1 LSAEKQIMT
10 PDIPYNR
17 KAVDPIECIK
27 AGWEL
32 VKPQYW
38 LFVGMAFIGYAIGQA
53 VPLILMGPMMAG
65 FYFVLFAARRREPIE
80 FSTLFKGFEFFG
92 PSLVATLLHML
103 PVMAIIIPTY
113 LLFYISMFVAVAAQG
128 QDQNPAGVLGVFFT
142 FFLVIIVIFVLI
154 LVISVGFTFA
164 YPLIVDRRLSGLDAV
179 KVSFKGAMANFWRL
193 LGMMLLTGIMVTVG
207 MAFCIIGMFLV
218 LPISYAA
225 IAAAYE
231 QVFGLKNP
239 REFAPDLPPPPPVF
253 S

>member
-1 LSAEKQIMT
+1 MT

-32 VKPQYW
+32 VKPHYW
-38 LFVGMAFIGYAIGQA
+38 LFVGMAFIAYAIGQA

-80 FSTLFKGFEFFG
+80 FAALFKGFEFFG

-113 LLFYISMFVAVAAQG
+113 LLFYVSIFVAAAAQS
-128 QDQNPAGVLGVFFT
+128 QSQNPAGMLGVFFT
-142 FFLVIIVIFVLI
+142 FFLVMIVIFVLI
-154 LVISVGFTFA
+154 IIISVGFTFA
-164 YPLIVDRRLSGLDAV
+164 YPLIVDRRLNGLDAV
-179 KVSFKGAMANFWRL
+179 KLSFKAGLANFWRL
-193 LGMMLLTGIMVTVG
+193 LGMMLLTGVMVTVG
-207 MAFCIIGMFLV
+207 MAFCIVGMFLV

-231 QVFGLKNP
+231 QVFGLKNQ
-239 REFAPDLPPPPPVF
+239 REFAPDMPPPPPVF
-253 S
+253 N